1 MSVRFVVPSA
11 ALLLVSVAAA
21 PALAQ
26 SARPAFEVAG
36 QATFLKLNDSKTT
49 NTGIGGRF
57 LWDFSRW
64 VSADVELSYF
74 PKDTFEQTFQS
85 SSLES
90 MRVTYDRRR
99 THVLAGVKAG
109 YRGDRFGVFGKV
121 RPGFT
126 HLTDEGVGC
135 TGGLCALALFVRPEY
150 RTEFALDLGGMVEFY
165 PSRRLV
171 ARLDLGDEMIRHRS
185 IAVPPCVNGDCT
197 SHNFTSRLGVGL
209 KF

>member
-1 MSVRFVVPSA
+1 VSARFVVPSV
-11 ALLLVSVAAA
+11 ALLLASVAA

-26 SARPAFEVAG
+26 SGRPTFEVAG
-36 QATFLKLNDSKTT
+36 QATFLKLNDSDST

-64 VSADVELSYF
+64 VSADMELSYF
-74 PKDTFEQTFQS
+74 PKDTFEQILQS
-85 SSLES
+85 STLES
-90 MRVTYDRRR
+90 ARVTYERRR

-126 HLTDEGVGC
+126 HLTDEGMDCSGA
-135 TGGLCALALFVRPEY
+135 LCALALFVRPEY

-185 IAVPPCVNGDCT
+185 TAVPPCVNGDCT